1 MYAADPAP
9 DSTFI
14 SRAAAASLMAVS
26 GTSATRRSSGAV
38 SLGVPTF
45 TSCGLYPIGGLN
57 TGFGLHVRVKSQ
69 SAADDQVT
77 NQIIND
83 LTIQAATV
91 NGSGSQTANL
101 ILTRAIF
108 HMGIPV
114 APKNVFPSNIEGL
127 PTWYQLRVT
136 PQGHMARRDQV
147 DILIAFNPATWHQ
160 DLRTVRPG
168 GVVVHE
174 EVFSTADARPDVT
187 YYPVPF
193 SKLAKSKIQNDTLRK
208 QLANMI
214 YVGVVAGLL
223 GIPWDALEHAV
234 TRQFLSKPKAV
245 PLNLDAIKVGFD
257 YWQDNFS
264 KKDPY
269 RLEAMSG
276 VVDQKVLVEGNQAA
290 ALGALM
296 GGVTVAAW
304 YPITPSSSLCENLIA
319 YAERFRTDPETG
331 EKRIAVVQAED
342 ELAAVGM
349 AIGAGWAGARAMTS
363 TSGPGISLMAE
374 FAGLGYYAEVPV
386 VIFDIQR
393 IGPSTGLPTRTS
405 QADVGFAYTLS
416 HGDTKHLVLL
426 PGTVEECY
434 EFARDAFDYADR
446 FQTPVFVLSDLDLG
460 MNLWMTPAFTYPDKP
475 FDRGKVLSKADLERL
490 AGEWARYRDVD
501 GDGVPFRTLPGT
513 DHPAAGYFT
522 RGSGHDEHARNTESA
537 EAYAANM
544 DRLSRKFETARAALP
559 APVID
564 ESTGS
569 KIGLIA
575 FGSTHAAVLE
585 SRSALEAAKL
595 PVDYL
600 RIRALPLSAQVVE
613 FVSRHERVYVIE
625 QNRDGQV
632 YDLLRLALPPA
643 LVDRLR
649 SIRHYD
655 GQPIPADAITEPLL
669 ESEAIPA

>member
-1 MYAADPAP
+1 MLQARKILTPP
-9 DSTFI
+9 E
-14 SRAAAASLMAVS
+14 
-26 GTSATRRSSGAV
+26 
-38 SLGVPTF
+38 
-45 TSCGLYPIGGLN
+45 
-57 TGFGLHVRVKSQ
+57 
-69 SAADDQVT
+69 VT
-77 NQIIND
+77 EQIIND

-101 ILTRAIF
+101 VLTRAIF

-136 PQGHMARRDQV
+136 PEGHMARSDKV
-147 DILIAFNPATWHQ
+147 DILVAFNVVTWHQ
-160 DLRTVRPG
+160 DLKTVRPG
-168 GVVVHE
+168 GVVIHE
-174 EVFSTADARPDVT
+174 EAFSTAEARTDVS

-223 GIPWDALEHAV
+223 GIPWEALDHGV
-234 TRQFLSKPKAV
+234 RRQFLSKPKAV
-245 PLNLDAIKVGFD
+245 QVNLDAIKVGFD

-269 RLEAMSG
+269 RLEPLTGAVEG
-276 VVDQKVLVEGNQAA
+276 RVLVEGNQAA

-296 GGVTVAAW
+296 GGVTVVAW

-331 EKRIAVVQAED
+331 TKRISIVQAED

-416 HGDTKHLVLL
+416 HGDTKHIVLL
-426 PGTVEECY
+426 PGSVEECY

-460 MNLWMTPAFTYPDKP
+460 MNLWMTPEFKYPDKP

-490 AGEWARYRDVD
+490 AGEWGRYRDVD
-501 GDGVPFRTLPGT
+501 GDGITYRTLPGT

-522 RGSGHDEHARNTESA
+522 RGSGHDEFARYTESA
-537 EAYAANM
+537 EAYARNM
-544 DRLSRKFETARAALP
+544 DRLTRKLETARHELP
-559 APVID
+559 SPVVD
-564 ESTGS
+564 ETARSS
-569 KIGLIA
+569 IGLIA
-575 FGSTHAAVLE
+575 FGSTHAAVVE
-585 SRSALEAAKL
+585 AREALAAAGK

-600 RIRALPLSAQVVE
+600 RLRALPLADEVAA
-613 FVSRHERVYVIE
+613 FVSRHEKVYVVE

-632 YDLLRLALPPA
+632 YDLIRLALPA
-643 LVDRLR
+643 ELVARVR
-649 SIRHYD
+649 SIRHYN
-655 GQPIPADAITEPLL
+655 GQPIPAAAVSEPLL
-669 ESEAIPA
+669 QLEAVPA

>member
-1 MYAADPAP
+1 L
-9 DSTFI
+9 T
-14 SRAAAASLMAVS
+14 
-26 GTSATRRSSGAV
+26 
-38 SLGVPTF
+38 
-45 TSCGLYPIGGLN
+45 
-57 TGFGLHVRVKSQ
+57 
-69 SAADDQVT
+69 DQ
-77 NQIIND
+77 ILND

-101 ILTRAIF
+101 VLTRAIF

-136 PQGHMARRDQV
+136 PEGHMARRDQV
-147 DILIAFNPATWHQ
+147 DILVAFNVATWRQ
-160 DLRTVRPG
+160 DLETVRPG

-174 EVFSTADARPDVT
+174 EAFSTSEARTDVT

-223 GIPWDALEHAV
+223 GIPWEALDHAV
-234 TRQFLSKPKAV
+234 KRQFLSKPKAV
-245 PLNLDAIKVGFD
+245 QVNLDAMKVGFD

-264 KKDPY
+264 KQDPY
-269 RLEAMSG
+269 RLEPMTG
-276 VVDQKVLVEGNQAA
+276 VVDGKVLVEGNQAA

-319 YAERFRTDPETG
+319 YSDRFRVDPETG
-331 EKRIAVVQAED
+331 EKRIAIVQAED
-342 ELAAVGM
+342 ELAALGM

-405 QADVGFAYTLS
+405 QADIGFAYTLS

-460 MNLWMTPAFTYPDKP
+460 MNLWMTPEFKYPDKP

-490 AGEWARYRDVD
+490 GGEWARYRDVD
-501 GDGVPFRTLPGT
+501 GDGVPYRTLPGT

-522 RGSGHDEHARNTESA
+522 RGSGHDEHARYTESA
-537 EAYAANM
+537 HAYEANM
-544 DRLSRKFETARAALP
+544 DRLSHKFETARAALP

-564 ESTGS
+564 ESTHS
-569 KIGLIA
+569 PIGLIA
-575 FGSTHAAVLE
+575 FGSTHAAVVEARQALTAAN
-585 SRSALEAAKL
+585 RS
-595 PVDYL
+595 VDYL
-600 RIRALPLSAQVVE
+600 RVRALPLSGQVVE
-613 FVSRHERVYVIE
+613 FVSRHERVYVVE
-625 QNRDGQV
+625 QNRDGQI
-632 YDLLRLALPPA
+632 YDLIRLALPPE
-643 LVDRLR
+643 LVERLR

-655 GQPIPADAITEPLL
+655 GQPIPADSIIEPLL
-669 ESEAIPA
+669 ESEAVPV

>member
-1 MYAADPAP
+1 
-9 DSTFI
+9 
-14 SRAAAASLMAVS
+14 V
-26 GTSATRRSSGAV
+26 TS
-38 SLGVPTF
+38 
-45 TSCGLYPIGGLN
+45 
-57 TGFGLHVRVKSQ
+57 
-69 SAADDQVT
+69 
-77 NQIIND
+77 QITND

-174 EVFSTADARPDVT
+174 EVYSNADVRADVT

-223 GIPWDALEHAV
+223 GIPWESLEHAV
-234 TRQFLSKPKAV
+234 KRQFLAKPKAV
-245 PLNLDAIKVGFD
+245 QVNLDAIKVGYD

-264 KKDPY
+264 KTDPY
-269 RLEAMSG
+269 RLEAMTG
-276 VVDQKVLVEGNQAA
+276 VVEGKVLVEGNQAA
-290 ALGALM
+290 AIGALM
-296 GGVTVAAW
+296 GGVTVVAW
-304 YPITPSSSLCENLIA
+304 YPITPSSSLCEYLIA
-319 YAERFRTDPETG
+319 YSDRFREDPKTQ
-331 EKRIAVVQAED
+331 EKLISVVQAED

-374 FAGLGYYAEVPV
+374 FSGLAYYAEVPV

-405 QADVGFAYTLS
+405 QADLGFVYTLS

-426 PGTVEECY
+426 PGSVEECY
-434 EFARDAFDYADR
+434 EFARDAFDYSDR

-460 MNLWMTPAFTYPDKP
+460 MNLWMTPEFKYPEKP

-490 AGEWARYRDVD
+490 AGEWGRYRDVD
-501 GDGVPFRTLPGT
+501 SDGVTYRTLPGT

-522 RGSGHDEHARNTESA
+522 RGSGHDENARYTEGA
-537 EAYAANM
+537 DAYARNM
-544 DRLSRKFETARAALP
+544 DRLLRKLETARQTLP

-564 ESTGS
+564 ESGAS
-569 KIGLIA
+569 IGLIA
-575 FGSTHAAVLE
+575 FGSTHAAVV
-585 SRSALEAAKL
+585 EARETLAASGKA
-595 PVDYL
+595 VDYL
-600 RIRALPLSAQVVE
+600 RVRALPLSDDVAA
-613 FVSRHERVYVIE
+613 FISRHEHVYVVE
-625 QNRDGQV
+625 QNRDGQL
-632 YDLLRLALPPA
+632 YDLIRLALPA
-643 LVDRLR
+643 NLIERLR
-649 SIRHYD
+649 SIRHYN
-655 GQPIPADAITEPLL
+655 GQPIPANAITEPLTQL
-669 ESEAIPA
+669 EAVPV

>member
-1 MYAADPAP
+1 MTD
-9 DSTFI
+9 
-14 SRAAAASLMAVS
+14 
-26 GTSATRRSSGAV
+26 
-38 SLGVPTF
+38 
-45 TSCGLYPIGGLN
+45 
-57 TGFGLHVRVKSQ
+57 
-69 SAADDQVT
+69 
-77 NQIIND
+77 QIIND

-101 ILTRAIF
+101 VLTRAIF

-147 DILIAFNPATWHQ
+147 DILVAFNVATWHQ

-174 EVFSTADARPDVT
+174 EAFSTAEARTDIT

-193 SKLAKSKIQNDTLRK
+193 SKLAKSKIQSDTLRK

-223 GIPWDALEHAV
+223 GIPWEALDHAV
-234 TRQFLSKPKAV
+234 KRQFLSKPKAV
-245 PLNLDAIKVGFD
+245 PINLDAIKVGFD

-269 RLEAMSG
+269 RLEPMTG
-276 VVDQKVLVEGNQAA
+276 VVDGKVLVEGNQAA

-304 YPITPSSSLCENLIA
+304 YPITPSSSLCEYLIA
-319 YAERFRTDPETG
+319 YTDRFRIDPKTG
-331 EKRIAVVQAED
+331 EKRIAIVQAED

-405 QADVGFAYTLS
+405 QGDVGFAYTLS

-434 EFARDAFDYADR
+434 EFAREAFDYADR

-460 MNLWMTPAFTYPDKP
+460 MNLWMTPEFNYPDKP
-475 FDRGKVLSKADLERL
+475 FDRGKVLSKDDLERL
-490 AGEWARYRDVD
+490 RGEWARYADVD
-501 GDGVPFRTLPGT
+501 RDGVPYRTLPGT

-522 RGSGHDEHARNTESA
+522 RGSGHDEHARYTESA

-544 DRLSRKFETARAALP
+544 DRLSRKFETARGALP

-564 ESTGS
+564 ESTKS
-569 KIGLIA
+569 PVGLIA
-575 FGSTHAAVLE
+575 FGSTHAAVVE
-585 SRSALEAAKL
+585 ARQALEAARR

-600 RIRALPLSAQVVE
+600 RVRALPLSPQVVE
-613 FVSRHERVYVIE
+613 FVSRHERVYVVE
-625 QNRDGQV
+625 QNRDGQI
-632 YDLLRLALPPA
+632 YDLIRLALPPA
-643 LVDRLR
+643 LVERVH

-655 GQPIPADAITEPLL
+655 GQPIPADAIIEPLL
-669 ESEAIPA
+669 ESEAVPA

>member
-1 MYAADPAP
+1 L
-9 DSTFI
+9 T
-14 SRAAAASLMAVS
+14 
-26 GTSATRRSSGAV
+26 
-38 SLGVPTF
+38 
-45 TSCGLYPIGGLN
+45 
-57 TGFGLHVRVKSQ
+57 Q
-69 SAADDQVT
+69 
-77 NQIIND
+77 QIIND

-101 ILTRAIF
+101 VLTRAIF

-136 PQGHMARRDQV
+136 PEGHMARSDKV

-160 DLRTVRPG
+160 DLKTVRAG
-168 GVVVHE
+168 GVVIHE
-174 EVFSTADARPDVT
+174 EVFSTADVRDDVV

-193 SKLAKSKIQNDTLRK
+193 SKLAKSKIQSDTLRK
-208 QLANMI
+208 QLANML

-223 GIPWDALEHAV
+223 GIPWEALDHAV
-234 TRQFLSKPKAV
+234 KRQFLSKPKAV
-245 PLNLDAIKVGFD
+245 QVNLDAIKVGYD

-264 KKDPY
+264 KKDAY
-269 RLEAMSG
+269 RLEPMTG
-276 VVDQKVLVEGNQAA
+276 VVEGKVLVEGNQAA

-319 YAERFRTDPETG
+319 YAERFRTDPKTG
-331 EKRIAVVQAED
+331 EKLISVVQAED

-349 AIGAGWAGARAMTS
+349 AIGAGWAGARSMTS

-374 FAGLGYYAEVPV
+374 FAGLAYYAEVPV

-405 QADVGFAYTLS
+405 QADIAFAFTLS
-416 HGDTKHLVLL
+416 HGDTRHIVLL

-460 MNLWMTPAFTYPDKP
+460 MNLWMTPEFKYPDKP
-475 FDRGKVLSKADLERL
+475 FDRGKVLSKQDLERL
-490 AGEWARYRDVD
+490 AGEWGRYRDVD
-501 GDGVPFRTLPGT
+501 GDGVTYRTLPGT
-513 DHPAAGYFT
+513 DHPAAGFFT
-522 RGSGHDEHARNTESA
+522 RGSGHDEQARYTESA
-537 EAYAANM
+537 EAYARNM
-544 DRLSRKFETARAALP
+544 DRLTQKLETARGELP
-559 APVID
+559 VPVLD
-564 ESTGS
+564 ETARSAV
-569 KIGLIA
+569 GLIA
-575 FGSTHAAVLE
+575 FGSTHAAVVE
-585 SRSALEAAKL
+585 AREALAAAGS

-600 RIRALPLSAQVVE
+600 RLRALPLSDEVSA
-613 FVSRHERVYVIE
+613 FVSRHERVYVVE

-632 YDLLRLALPPA
+632 YDIVRLALPA
-643 LVDRLR
+643 DLVGRVH
-649 SIRHYD
+649 SIRHYN
-655 GQPIPADAITEPLL
+655 GQPIPAAAISEPLQQA
-669 ESEAIPA
+669 EAVPA

>member
-1 MYAADPAP
+1 MTD
-9 DSTFI
+9 
-14 SRAAAASLMAVS
+14 
-26 GTSATRRSSGAV
+26 
-38 SLGVPTF
+38 
-45 TSCGLYPIGGLN
+45 
-57 TGFGLHVRVKSQ
+57 
-69 SAADDQVT
+69 
-77 NQIIND
+77 QIIND

-147 DILIAFNPATWHQ
+147 DILIAFNVATWHQ

-174 EVFSTADARPDVT
+174 EAFSTADARTDVT

-223 GIPWDALEHAV
+223 GIPWEALDHAV
-234 TRQFLSKPKAV
+234 KRQFLSKPKAV
-245 PLNLDAIKVGFD
+245 QVNLDAIKVGFD

-264 KKDPY
+264 KHDPY
-269 RLEAMSG
+269 RLEPMTG
-276 VVDQKVLVEGNQAA
+276 VVEGKVLVEGNQAA

-319 YAERFRTDPETG
+319 YSDRFRIDPKTG
-331 EKRIAVVQAED
+331 EKLIAVVQAED
-342 ELAAVGM
+342 ELAALGM

-405 QADVGFAYTLS
+405 QADIGFAYTLS

-460 MNLWMTPAFTYPDKP
+460 MNLWMTPEFKYPEKP
-475 FDRGKVLSKADLERL
+475 FDRGKVLTKADLERL
-490 AGEWARYRDVD
+490 AGEWARYRDAD
-501 GDGVPFRTLPGT
+501 GDGVPYRTLPGT

-522 RGSGHDEHARNTESA
+522 RGSGHDEHARYTESA

-544 DRLSRKFETARAALP
+544 DRLLRKLETARAALP
-559 APVID
+559 VPVID
-564 ESTGS
+564 ETSRSAVG
-569 KIGLIA
+569 IIA
-575 FGSTHAAVLE
+575 FGSTHAAVVE
-585 SRSALEAAKL
+585 ARQALAEQRR

-600 RIRALPLSAQVVE
+600 RVRALPLSQRVEE
-613 FVSRHERVYVIE
+613 FVSRHDRVYVVE
-625 QNRDGQV
+625 QNRDGQI
-632 YDLLRLALPPA
+632 YDLIRLALPPA
-643 LVDRLR
+643 LIGRLR

-655 GQPIPADAITEPLL
+655 GQPIPADAIIEPLL
-669 ESEAIPA
+669 ESEAVPA

>member
-1 MYAADPAP
+1 L
-9 DSTFI
+9 T
-14 SRAAAASLMAVS
+14 
-26 GTSATRRSSGAV
+26 
-38 SLGVPTF
+38 
-45 TSCGLYPIGGLN
+45 
-57 TGFGLHVRVKSQ
+57 Q
-69 SAADDQVT
+69 
-77 NQIIND
+77 QIIND

-101 ILTRAIF
+101 VLTRAIF

-136 PQGHMARRDQV
+136 PEGHMARSDKV
-147 DILIAFNPATWHQ
+147 DILVAFNVATWHQ
-160 DLRTVRPG
+160 DLKTVRAG
-168 GVVVHE
+168 GVVIHE
-174 EVFSTADARPDVT
+174 EAFSTADVRSDVF

-223 GIPWDALEHAV
+223 GIPWEALEHGV
-234 TRQFLSKPKAV
+234 RRQFQSKPKAV
-245 PLNLDAIKVGFD
+245 PVNLDAIKVGYD
-257 YWQDNFS
+257 HWQDNFS

-269 RLEAMSG
+269 HLESMTG
-276 VVDQKVLVEGNQAA
+276 VVEGKVLVEGNQAA

-319 YAERFRTDPETG
+319 YAERFRTDPKTG
-331 EKRIAVVQAED
+331 EKLISIVQAED

-349 AIGAGWAGARAMTS
+349 AIGAGWAGARSMTS

-374 FAGLGYYAEVPV
+374 FAGLAYYAEVPV

-405 QADVGFAYTLS
+405 QADVGFAFTLS
-416 HGDTKHLVLL
+416 HGDTRHIVLL
-426 PGTVEECY
+426 PGSVEECY
-434 EFARDAFDYADR
+434 EFARDAFDYAER

-460 MNLWMTPAFTYPDKP
+460 MNLWMTPEFKYPEKP
-475 FDRGKVLSKADLERL
+475 FDRGKVLSKEDLGRL
-490 AGEWARYRDVD
+490 AGEWGRYRDVD
-501 GDGVPFRTLPGT
+501 GDGVPYRTLPGT

-522 RGSGHDEHARNTESA
+522 RGSGHDEFARYTESA
-537 EAYAANM
+537 EIYARNM
-544 DRLSRKFETARAALP
+544 DRLVRKLETARNALP
-559 APVID
+559 APVVD
-564 ESTGS
+564 ESTRS
-569 KIGLIA
+569 AIGLIA

-585 SRSALEAAKL
+585 AREALAAAAR

-600 RIRALPLSAQVVE
+600 RLRALPLSDEVAA
-613 FVSRHERVYVIE
+613 FVSRHERVYVVE

-632 YDLLRLALPPA
+632 YDIVRLALPA
-643 LVDRLR
+643 DLVGRVH

-655 GQPIPADAITEPLL
+655 GQPIPAPAITAPLL
-669 ESEAIPA
+669 QTEAVPA

>member
-1 MYAADPAP
+1 VLQARKIRTPAE
-9 DSTFI
+9 
-14 SRAAAASLMAVS
+14 
-26 GTSATRRSSGAV
+26 
-38 SLGVPTF
+38 
-45 TSCGLYPIGGLN
+45 
-57 TGFGLHVRVKSQ
+57 
-69 SAADDQVT
+69 VT
-77 NQIIND
+77 EQITND

-101 ILTRAIF
+101 VLTRAIF

-136 PQGHMARRDQV
+136 PEGHMARSDKV
-147 DILIAFNPATWHQ
+147 DILVAFNVATWHQ
-160 DLRTVRPG
+160 DLKTVRPG
-168 GVVVHE
+168 GVVIHE
-174 EVFSTADARPDVT
+174 EAFSTAEARTDVN

-193 SKLAKSKIQNDTLRK
+193 SKLAKTKIQNDTLRK

-223 GIPWDALEHAV
+223 GIPWEALEHGV
-234 TRQFLSKPKAV
+234 KRQFLSKPKAV
-245 PLNLDAIKVGFD
+245 QVNLDAIKVGFD

-269 RLEAMSG
+269 RLEPMTGAVEG
-276 VVDQKVLVEGNQAA
+276 KVLVEGNQAA

-296 GGVTVAAW
+296 GGVTVVAW

-319 YAERFRTDPETG
+319 YSERFRTDAGTG
-331 EKRIAVVQAED
+331 TKLISIVQAED

-405 QADVGFAYTLS
+405 QADIGFAYTLS
-416 HGDTKHLVLL
+416 HGDTKHIVLI
-426 PGTVEECY
+426 PGSVEECY
-434 EFARDAFDYADR
+434 ELGRDAFDYADR

-460 MNLWMTPAFTYPDKP
+460 MNLWMTPEFKYPDKP
-475 FDRGKVLSKADLERL
+475 FDRGKVLSKGDLERL
-490 AGEWARYRDVD
+490 AGEWGRYRDVD
-501 GDGVPFRTLPGT
+501 GDGIPYRTLPGT

-522 RGSGHDEHARNTESA
+522 RGSGHDELARYTENA
-537 EAYAANM
+537 DAYARNM
-544 DRLSRKFETARAALP
+544 DRLSKKLETARHELP
-559 APVID
+559 SPIVD
-564 ESTGS
+564 ETAKSST
-569 KIGLIA
+569 GLIA
-575 FGSTHAAVLE
+575 FGSTHAAVI
-585 SRSALEAAKL
+585 EARETLAAAGK

-600 RIRALPLSAQVVE
+600 RLRALPLADEVAA
-613 FVSRHERVYVIE
+613 FVSRHEKVYVVE

-632 YDLLRLALPPA
+632 FDLIRLALPA
-643 LVDRLR
+643 ELVARVR
-649 SIRHYD
+649 SIRHYN
-655 GQPIPADAITEPLL
+655 GQPIPAVAISEPLL
-669 ESEAIPA
+669 QLEAVPA

>member
-1 MYAADPAP
+1 
-9 DSTFI
+9 
-14 SRAAAASLMAVS
+14 
-26 GTSATRRSSGAV
+26 
-38 SLGVPTF
+38 
-45 TSCGLYPIGGLN
+45 
-57 TGFGLHVRVKSQ
+57 
-69 SAADDQVT
+69 VT
-77 NQIIND
+77 DQIIND

-101 ILTRAIF
+101 VLTRAIF

-147 DILIAFNPATWHQ
+147 DILVAFNAATWHQ

-174 EVFSTADARPDVT
+174 EAFSTAEARTDIT

-193 SKLAKSKIQNDTLRK
+193 SKLAKSKIQSDTLRK

-214 YVGVVAGLL
+214 YVGVVAGVL
-223 GIPWDALEHAV
+223 GIPWEALDHAV
-234 TRQFLSKPKAV
+234 RRQFLTKPKAV
-245 PLNLDAIKVGFD
+245 PINLDAIKVGFD

-269 RLEAMSG
+269 RLEPMTG
-276 VVDQKVLVEGNQAA
+276 VVDGKVLVEGNQAA

-304 YPITPSSSLCENLIA
+304 YPITPSSSLCEYLIA
-319 YAERFRTDPETG
+319 YTDRFRIDPTTG
-331 EKRIAVVQAED
+331 EKRIAIVQAED

-405 QADVGFAYTLS
+405 QADIGFAYTLS

-460 MNLWMTPAFTYPDKP
+460 MNLWMTPEFKYPDKP
-475 FDRGKVLSKADLERL
+475 FDRGKVLSKDDLERL
-490 AGEWARYRDVD
+490 RGEWARYADVD
-501 GDGVPFRTLPGT
+501 RDGVPYRTLPGT

-522 RGSGHDEHARNTESA
+522 RGSGHDEHARYTESA

-544 DRLSRKFETARAALP
+544 DRLLRKFETARGALP
-559 APVID
+559 APVVD
-564 ESTGS
+564 ESPKS
-569 KIGLIA
+569 PIGLIA
-575 FGSTHAAVLE
+575 FGSTHAAVVE
-585 SRSALEAAKL
+585 ARQALEAARR

-600 RIRALPLSAQVVE
+600 RVRALPLSPQVVE
-613 FVSRHERVYVIE
+613 FVSRHERVYVVE
-625 QNRDGQV
+625 QNRDGQI
-632 YDLLRLALPPA
+632 YDLIRLALPPA
-643 LVDRLR
+643 LVDRVH

-655 GQPIPADAITEPLL
+655 GQPIPADAIIEPLF
-669 ESEAIPA
+669 ESEAVPV

>member
-1 MYAADPAP
+1 M
-9 DSTFI
+9 
-14 SRAAAASLMAVS
+14 
-26 GTSATRRSSGAV
+26 
-38 SLGVPTF
+38 
-45 TSCGLYPIGGLN
+45 
-57 TGFGLHVRVKSQ
+57 
-69 SAADDQVT
+69 T

-426 PGTVEECY
+426 PGSVEECY
-434 EFARDAFDYADR
+434 EFGRDAFDYADR

-460 MNLWMTPAFTYPDKP
+460 MNLWMTPAFKYPDKP

-522 RGSGHDEHARNTESA
+522 RGSGHDEHARYTESA

-643 LVDRLR
+643 LVARLR

-669 ESEAIPA
+669 ESEAVPA